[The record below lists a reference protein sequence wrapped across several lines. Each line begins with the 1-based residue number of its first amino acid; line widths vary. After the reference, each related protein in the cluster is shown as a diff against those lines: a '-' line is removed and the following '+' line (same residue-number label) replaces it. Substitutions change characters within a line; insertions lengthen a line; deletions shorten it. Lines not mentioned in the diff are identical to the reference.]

1 VTDLIE
7 VVQKIDPGSELVH
20 LFELTLPNGTVLY
33 FHPGFETDAADGYIY
48 FRERTGSFNVQT
60 YEPFPID
67 MSGVE
72 FNSDGAQNRPTL
84 TVANVTSA
92 FSEDLGTNF
101 SNEDLIGQPIVKRTT
116 LKKYLYQP
124 DGSAGAYDSVQPP
137 IEFPIQKYIVDRVSG
152 ENATAVTFELAA
164 PFDLSGI
171 QLPNRSVLGK
181 YCSWEYQGQD
191 LNSRGGCVWSKNSLI
206 ELGVSI
212 SDTENHK
219 AYFTSK
225 DEPIIPEVIFTTT
238 TAWQTSHAYLIG
250 DLIRRN
256 NVVWVAIQDHTS
268 SSSSTGFNTDY
279 STNGYWTRYA
289 YLSWAA
295 STYYAEN
302 DYVKNGTDYY
312 RCNTTHTSGTTFEEN
327 SGKWDTIYLYKT
339 WDTVTPANNAF
350 AVDDYV
356 EYNNG
361 SQTTVWKALKA
372 SNNVTPEESTYWTR
386 GDMCGKKF
394 SSCKCRF
401 QYLPRNNFT
410 GSNSS
415 PKVTKNT
422 TIPLPFG
429 AFPGSRKFR

>member
-279 STNGYWTRYA
+279 NTNGYWAKYA
-289 YLSWAA
+289 YLSWAS
-295 STYYAEN
+295 STVYN
-302 DYVKNGTDYY
+302 VDDYIKNGTDYY
-312 RCNTTHTSGTTFEEN
+312 RCNSSHTSSSDFSTD
-327 SGKWDTIYLYKT
+327 SAKWDRVYIYTTYSRYSSYST
-339 WDTVTPANNAF
+339 G
-350 AVDDYV
+350 DYV
-356 EYNNG
+356 EYDNG
-361 SQTTVWKALKA
+361 TQTTIWKSL
-372 SNNVTPEESTYWTR
+372 VTPNEDNLPSEGAYWAR
-386 GDMCGKKF
+386 GDKCGKKL
-394 SSCKCRF
+394 SSCKSRF
-401 QYLPRNNFT
+401 QFIPRYSVTTNNST
-410 GSNSS
+410 
-415 PKVTKNT
+415 PKSTRDTNQS
-422 TIPLPFG
+422 LPFG
-429 AFPGSRKFR
+429 AFPGAGKFR

>member
-33 FHPGFETDAADGYIY
+33 FHPGFETDDANGYIY
-48 FRERTGSFNVQT
+48 FRERTGDFNVQT
-60 YEPFPID
+60 YEPFPIA

-101 SNEDLIGQPIVKRTT
+101 RNEDLIGQPIVKRTT
-116 LKKYLYQP
+116 LKKYLFEP

-152 ENATAVTFELAA
+152 ENGTAVTFELAA

-171 QLPNRSVLGK
+171 QLPNRSILGK

-191 LNSRGGCVWSKNSLI
+191 LNSRGGCTWSKDGQQYVGFSGQDANNTSGHI
-206 ELGVSI
+206 F
-212 SDTENHK
+212 HK
-219 AYFTSK
+219 IYFTAK
-225 DEPIIPEVIFTTT
+225 DEPIISKDLFSTT
-238 TAWQTSHAYLIG
+238 TA
-250 DLIRRN
+250 
-256 NVVWVAIQDHTS
+256 
-268 SSSSTGFNTDY
+268 
-279 STNGYWTRYA
+279 
-289 YLSWAA
+289 WAA
-295 STYYAEN
+295 STYYVRGSLILEN
-302 DYVKNGTDYY
+302 NIVYIAKRSHTSESTFSTDEWKIGTKTSWASGTSYSIDDYVQNGTDYY
-312 RCNTTHTSGTTFEEN
+312 RCNTAHTSSSTFSADNWDTVFVWTVYSSGTTYAA
-327 SGKWDTIYLYKT
+327 G
-339 WDTVTPANNAF
+339 
-350 AVDDYV
+350 DYV
-356 EYNNG
+356 KYSSATQE
-361 SQTTVWKALKA
+361 TVWKALKA
-372 SNNVTPEESTYWTR
+372 STGQTPTESTYWTR

-401 QYLPRNNFT
+401 QYVPVVNQASAYVGLPST
-410 GSNSS
+410 SKNS
-415 PKVTKNT
+415 K
-422 TIPLPFG
+422 IPIPFG